1 MALQTSSPGGS
12 DGKESTCSAADL
24 GSTPQLGR
32 SPGGGHDNP
41 LQNSCL
47 EYPHGQGSLV
57 DCSPWGCKELDT
69 TEWLST
75 HDMTKES
82 VLGYKKQVRE
92 KKEANF
98 LLKVLRCWVK
108 LTLSVQF
115 SSVTQSCPTLCDP
128 MHHSTPGLPVNHQ
141 LPEFTQTYVHQASDP
156 IQPSHPLSS
165 PSPPAFNL
173 SQHQGLFK
181 WVSSLHQVAKGLEFQ
196 LQHQSFQWTPRT
208 DLL

>member
-1 MALQTSSPGGS
+1 MTLQMSSPGGS
-12 DGKESTCSAADL
+12 DGKESTCNAGDL
-24 GSTPQLGR
+24 GSIPQLGR

-47 EYPHGQGSLV
+47 EYPHGQRSLV
-57 DCSPWGCKELDT
+57 DYSPWGCKELDT

-75 HDMTKES
+75 RDMTKES
-82 VLGYKKQVRE
+82 VLGYKKHVRE

-115 SSVTQSCPTLCDP
+115 SSVTQSCLTLCDP

-141 LPEFTQTYVHQASDP
+141 LPESTQTHVHCVGDA
-156 IQPSHPLSS
+156 I
-165 PSPPAFNL
+165 
-173 SQHQGLFK
+173 
-181 WVSSLHQVAKGLEFQ
+181 
-196 LQHQSFQWTPRT
+196 
-208 DLL
+208 